1 MHATVKPPPGVFY
14 WRFNTAGL
22 KMRPDPFLRFC
33 VLVLVLAMPAHVA
46 EAQTIP
52 TPAKWSAPRTP
63 DGQPD
68 LQGVWTNPTLTPF
81 ERPASM
87 KDKAFLTEAE
97 AAAIEKRTFDNRAAT
112 DKMGP
117 LASGSYNRFWYD
129 DGTTVLSTR
138 QTSLVVDPPDG
149 RVPVRPSAEA
159 RRDEYAARNG
169 DSYEFMSPWDRCI
182 TRGIPGAIFPAGYN
196 NAYQIIQTP
205 GYFTI
210 VYEMIHD
217 ARIIPLD
224 SKQPRSSRDQT
235 WMGDP
240 RGHWEG
246 DTLVVETT
254 NFNNKGWIA
263 TSAAGGRIKG
273 IPHTDKLRIVERFT
287 RVAADTI
294 SYTVTIDD
302 PDIYTRPWTVSFP
315 LTADP
320 EYRIFEYA
328 CHEGN
333 YAIENILRGARALE
347 KK

>member
-1 MHATVKPPPGVFY
+1 MK
-14 WRFNTAGL
+14 
-22 KMRPDPFLRFC
+22 KIPDPFF
-33 VLVLVLAMPAHVA
+33 VVLALVALVAVA
-46 EAQTIP
+46 EAQSR
-52 TPAKWSAPRTP
+52 PAPPKWSAPRTP

-68 LQGVWTNPTLTPF
+68 LQGIWTNATLTPL
-81 ERPASM
+81 ERPAAM
-87 KDKAFLTEAE
+87 AGKAFLTEAE
-97 AAAIEKRTFDNRAAT
+97 AAAIEKRTADNRAAT

-117 LASGSYNRFWYD
+117 LASGSYNRFWFD

-138 QTSLVVDPPDG
+138 QTSMVVDPPDG

-159 RRDEYAARNG
+159 RRDDYAARNA

-182 TRGIPGAIFPAGYN
+182 TRGIPGAILPAGYN

-205 GYFTI
+205 GYVTI

-224 SKQPRSSRDQT
+224 SRQPRSSRDQT
-235 WMGDP
+235 WMGDA

-246 DTLVVETT
+246 DTLVVETA

-273 IPHTDKLRIVERFT
+273 IPHTDKLRVVERFT
-287 RVAADTI
+287 RVAADKI
-294 SYTVTIDD
+294 SYSATIDD

-333 YAIENILRGARALE
+333 YAIENILRGARAME
-347 KK
+347 KAGKSPK

>member
-1 MHATVKPPPGVFY
+1 MI
-14 WRFNTAGL
+14 
-22 KMRPDPFLRFC
+22 PDPFFI
-33 VLVLVLAMPAHVA
+33 VLVWLTASG
-46 EAQTIP
+46 EAQTK
-52 TPAKWSAPRTP
+52 PAPPAWTMTRTP

-68 LQGVWTNPTLTPF
+68 LQGVWTNATLTPF
-81 ERPASM
+81 ERPGSM
-87 KDKAFLTEAE
+87 AGKAFLTEAE
-97 AAAIEKRTFDNRAAT
+97 AAAIEKRTAENRAAS
-112 DKMGP
+112 DKFGP
-117 LASGSYNRFWYD
+117 LESGSYNRFWFD

-159 RRDEYAARNG
+159 RRDDYAARNG

-182 TRGIPGAIFPAGYN
+182 TRGIPGSMFPAGYN

-224 SKQPRSSRDQT
+224 SPQPRSSRDQS
-235 WMGDP
+235 WMGDA

-273 IPHTDKLRIVERFT
+273 IPHTDKLRVVERFR
-287 RVAADTI
+287 RVAADQI
-294 SYTVTIDD
+294 SYSATIDD

-320 EYRIFEYA
+320 DYRIFEYA

-333 YAIENILRGARALE
+333 YAIENILRGARAIE
-347 KK
+347 KAGKPQQ